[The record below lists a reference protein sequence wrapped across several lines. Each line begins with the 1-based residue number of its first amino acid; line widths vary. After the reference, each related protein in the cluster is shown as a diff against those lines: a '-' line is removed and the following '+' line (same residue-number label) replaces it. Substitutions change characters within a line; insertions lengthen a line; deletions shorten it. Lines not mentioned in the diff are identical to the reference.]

1 MATKRSLSDLGVC
14 TDRRT
19 AEVQTLT
26 ACTCHRASDSGVYQ
40 TPPAPKSLDSSFLS
54 DDVSIFHQRDPDQ
67 MSLSSTA
74 SSTGG
79 PSPRDRR
86 CEAAASSSVYM
97 PMAPS
102 HGYSPGS
109 STKVSVSWVM

>member
-1 MATKRSLSDLGVC
+1 MYG
-14 TDRRT
+14 RT
-19 AEVQTLT
+19 AEVPTLT
-26 ACTCHRASDSGVYQ
+26 TWTCHRASDSGVYQ

-54 DDVSIFHQRDPDQ
+54 DDVSLFHQRDPDQ

-86 CEAAASSSVYM
+86 CEAAGSSVYM

-109 STKVSVSWVM
+109 STKVSVSLGHVARMGRSEL